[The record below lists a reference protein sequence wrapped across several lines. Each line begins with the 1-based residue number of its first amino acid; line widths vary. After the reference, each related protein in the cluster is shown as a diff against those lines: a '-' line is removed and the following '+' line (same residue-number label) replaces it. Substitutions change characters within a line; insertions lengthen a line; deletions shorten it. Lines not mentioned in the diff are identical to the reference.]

1 MSAIAR
7 HGRSPFKAPDW
18 QPDALQRMD
27 EHHLVAWSGSPGRR
41 VAFAAAFSEFLSL
54 QRDAELCVLYG
65 HSIIDLESLCA
76 QLERALPGPELSR
89 RIDGMTGV
97 VAWLRSRS
105 TGRFKH
111 AAKFRY
117 YLWHDADV
125 LLNHDESLFSRFVD
139 ALAGVAAEAEF
150 VSDEML
156 LIHRAVI
163 VGSPALAECGARA
176 DGPFQSWYD
185 DGLGS
190 PFWLEVTGVPT
201 PRVAVAAIE
210 DLMP

>member
-7 HGRSPFKAPDW
+7 HGRSPFRAPDW
-18 QPDALQRMD
+18 QPEALQRMD
-27 EHHLVAWSGSPGRR
+27 EQHLVAWSAVPGRR
-41 VAFAAAFSEFLSL
+41 VAFGAAFTEFLAL

-65 HSIIDLESLCA
+65 HSIVDLETLCA
-76 QLERALPGPELSR
+76 QLERSLPGPELSR
-89 RIDGMTGV
+89 RIEGLTGV

-105 TGRFKH
+105 TGRFRH

-125 LLNHDESLFSRFVD
+125 LLKHDAELFGRLVD
-139 ALAGVAAEAEF
+139 AIAGVSAEAEY

-163 VGSPALAECGARA
+163 VGSPALAEYGARTE
-176 DGPFQSWYD
+176 GQFRSWFD
-185 DGLGS
+185 DGLGR

-201 PRVAVAAIE
+201 PRVEIAAIE
-210 DLMP
+210 DLMR